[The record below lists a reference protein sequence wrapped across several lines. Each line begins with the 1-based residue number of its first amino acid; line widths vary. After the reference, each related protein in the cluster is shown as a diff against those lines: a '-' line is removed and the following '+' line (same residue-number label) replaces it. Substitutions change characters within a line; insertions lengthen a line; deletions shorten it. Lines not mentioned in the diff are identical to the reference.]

1 LDKSSAGREATQA
14 ALRDAER
21 ALGLA
26 HDERRAGGDAAE
38 VAGAEMRAQLAQAA
52 DAASERAREVS
63 QLERR
68 LKQAQADARKGGP
81 RSDDVPL
88 ANGVSVMGAPIVAV
102 PLRVASEQLSALRAE
117 LDATKAA
124 AARSAES
131 SAALLSHARA
141 ELEQLQ
147 KDVKSG
153 NLDELAVVRYAAMQ
167 GRREEEVG
175 RLRAQISKLRGML
188 FESHAVLKQLSEQ
201 DSALKT
207 ELASLEA
214 VRTCA
219 QTLNLEYLRN
229 VLVKYLELVYTD
241 AELSEQAALVR
252 VIQTALHF
260 TQSERERVDR
270 AIEAQD
276 SGWWGKS
283 MSLS

>member
-1 LDKSSAGREATQA
+1 
-14 ALRDAER
+14 
-21 ALGLA
+21 
-26 HDERRAGGDAAE
+26 
-38 VAGAEMRAQLAQAA
+38 
-52 DAASERAREVS
+52 
-63 QLERR
+63 
-68 LKQAQADARKGGP
+68 
-81 RSDDVPL
+81 
-88 ANGVSVMGAPIVAV
+88 MGAPIVAV

-276 SGWWGKS
+276 SG
-283 MSLS
+283 